1 MTTSRTKGAIRPPI
15 SARCTENPSHH
26 DYYSILSILFEL
38 DSKKTQ
44 TTRSQISQSVPPYPT
59 PSCLIPSGP
68 PISPKNI
75 AAPISAALCALV
87 KFSQVCR
94 NRHEEEKIAEQMSN
108 IQFQR
113 KVDKL
118 QTSKYI
124 VFLLWCELGK
134 HGQAK
139 NVDKKYSL
147 LQKSEC
153 CGIFWHASMLNENTG

>member
-1 MTTSRTKGAIRPPI
+1 MTNSRTKSAIRPPI

-26 DYYSILSILFEL
+26 VMTTIVLSILFEL
-38 DSKKTQ
+38 DSKKTH

-75 AAPISAALCALV
+75 AAPRSATLCALV

-108 IQFQR
+108 IQYQR

-124 VFLLWCELGK
+124 VFLG
-134 HGQAK
+134 
-139 NVDKKYSL
+139 
-147 LQKSEC
+147 
-153 CGIFWHASMLNENTG
+153 M

>member
-1 MTTSRTKGAIRPPI
+1 MTTSRTKSAIRPPI
-15 SARCTENPSHH
+15 SARCTENLSHH

-44 TTRSQISQSVPPYPT
+44 TTRSQISQSVPPYPK

-124 VFLLWCELGK
+124 V
-134 HGQAK
+134 
-139 NVDKKYSL
+139 
-147 LQKSEC
+147 
-153 CGIFWHASMLNENTG
+153 GILIVM